1 MEMFYRIITRAGVM
15 IILGFAGTYILWLIK
30 GKKQSFGTLLN
41 KYGRL
46 AALLVLMFITLILFL
61 LKDI

>member
-1 MEMFYRIITRAGVM
+1 M

-30 GKKQSFGTLLN
+30 GKKQSFGPLIS

-46 AALLVLMFITLILFL
+46 AAVLLLVFIALVLILL
-61 LKDI
+61 RNI

>member
-1 MEMFYRIITRAGVM
+1 M

>member
-1 MEMFYRIITRAGVM
+1 MEMFYRIIVKAGFM

-30 GKKQSFGTLLN
+30 GKKQSFGPLIS

-46 AALLVLMFITLILFL
+46 AAVLLLMFIALVLILL
-61 LKDI
+61 RNI

>member
-1 MEMFYRIITRAGVM
+1 MEMFYKIITRTGLM

-30 GKKQSFGTLLN
+30 GKKQSFGPLIS

-46 AALLVLMFITLILFL
+46 AAVLVLMFITLVLIL